1 MHTHVKVIGVLFI
14 IGGGVLV
21 GLAFFTNALLHLLAG
36 VVSASNEEGAAVGA
50 AFLGFTGAALS
61 AFFFLLAVPYVVTG
75 WGLLK
80 FRRWARIVG
89 IVLAAIAL
97 TKFPLG
103 TVFGIYA
110 LVILFRKDT
119 EELFAG

>member
-14 IGGGVLV
+14 IGGVVLV
-21 GLAFFTNALLHLLAG
+21 GLAFFTNLLLRFLAG
-36 VVSASNEEGAAVGA
+36 VVSASAEEGAELGA
-50 AFLGFTGAALS
+50 AVLGMTGTALS
-61 AFFFLLAVPYVVTG
+61 VFFFVLAVPYVVTG

-80 FRRWARIVG
+80 FRRWARILG

-119 EELFAG
+119 EALFAV

>member
-1 MHTHVKVIGVLFI
+1 MQTHVKLIGVLFI
-14 IGGGVLV
+14 IGGVVLV
-21 GLAFFTNALLHLLAG
+21 GLAFFTNLLLRFLAG
-36 VVSASNEEGAAVGA
+36 IVSTSEEEGAAVGA
-50 AFLGFTGAALS
+50 AVLGMTGAALS
-61 AFFFLLAVPYVVTG
+61 IFFFVLAVPYVVTG

-110 LVILFRKDT
+110 LVILFRKET
-119 EELFAG
+119 EVLFVQ

>member
-14 IGGGVLV
+14 IGGVVLV
-21 GLAFFTNALLHLLAG
+21 GLAFFTTVLLQFLAG
-36 VVSASNEEGAAVGA
+36 VVSASEEEGAAVGA
-50 AFLGFTGAALS
+50 AFLGLTGTVLS
-61 AFFFLLAVPYVVTG
+61 VFFFLLAVPYVVTG

-119 EELFAG
+119 EELFT